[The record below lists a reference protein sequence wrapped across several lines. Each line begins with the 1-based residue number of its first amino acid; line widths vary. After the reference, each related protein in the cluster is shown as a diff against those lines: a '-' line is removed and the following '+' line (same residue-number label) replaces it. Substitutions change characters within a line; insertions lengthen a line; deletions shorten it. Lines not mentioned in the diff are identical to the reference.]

1 MKVPHGAHVMV
12 VEGGRYALFV
22 NRGQDFAPDLEL
34 LEQEAAEWPKTSDI
48 GGDRPGR
55 AFESSGA
62 RRSAYEA
69 VDFHER
75 AEDAFVTDIARR
87 LEERLKAGSPDVIL
101 LAAPRAL
108 GVLRQALG
116 SDARGRLLAEVP
128 KAYGGKTAAEL
139 SDLLA
144 KLEV

>member
-22 NRGQDFAPDLEL
+22 NRGKDFEPSLEL
-34 LEQEAAEWPKTSDI
+34 LDQEVAEWPKTSEI

-55 AFESSGA
+55 AFESAGA

-69 VDFHER
+69 VDIHEK
-75 AEDAFVTDIARR
+75 AEDAFVTDVARR
-87 LEERLKAGSPDVIL
+87 LEERLRDGGAGVIL
-101 LAAPRAL
+101 IAAPRAL
-108 GVLRQALG
+108 GVMRQALG
-116 SDARGRLLAEVP
+116 SEARARLLAEVP
-128 KAYGGKTAAEL
+128 KAYGSKTAAEL

-144 KLEV
+144 KL